1 MSTILVVDDSKSVVQ
16 LLQFDLEEA
25 GYEVVTCLSGEEALK
40 ILSTSQFDL
49 ILLDVYMPGMTGL
62 ELLSIVH
69 KQGDTENVPII
80 MLSSSDNEEQIV
92 EALDIGAFDYVTKP
106 YIAEILLARIRTA
119 LRLQEKT
126 NLLERM
132 ATIDF
137 LTQIDNRR
145 HFHDLTSR
153 AIAKC
158 HRDKGDL
165 VVAILDIDHFKNIN
179 DYFGHDIGD
188 KVLVALARSLEGE
201 LRPSDIIGRL
211 GGEEFGIALP
221 DTSLDDAYIVC
232 DRFRQVVENYRLK
245 LDEKDGSVVN
255 FTVSIGLAALQE
267 NDQLGDLLKAA
278 DIALYDA
285 KNSGRNKVVRAS
297 S

>member
-126 NLLERM
+126 NFLC
-132 ATIDF
+132 DF
-137 LTQIDNRR
+137 QRCY
-145 HFHDLTSR
+145 
-153 AIAKC
+153 A
-158 HRDKGDL
+158 
-165 VVAILDIDHFKNIN
+165 
-179 DYFGHDIGD
+179 
-188 KVLVALARSLEGE
+188 
-201 LRPSDIIGRL
+201 
-211 GGEEFGIALP
+211 
-221 DTSLDDAYIVC
+221 
-232 DRFRQVVENYRLK
+232 
-245 LDEKDGSVVN
+245 
-255 FTVSIGLAALQE
+255 
-267 NDQLGDLLKAA
+267 
-278 DIALYDA
+278 
-285 KNSGRNKVVRAS
+285 
-297 S
+297 